1 MRVLRGAVC
10 ERCRARP
17 RHLTYSFR
25 TKAAP
30 TDPCIASVSVPGNLI
45 QTVCQ
50 ASAQTGTLPSGLY
63 APVAPFSTFVLKLAN
78 RPQLLGYS
86 ESFFDG
92 VTAAW
97 LGLVVSAD
105 S

>member
-1 MRVLRGAVC
+1 MC
-10 ERCRARP
+10 SRCRARP
-17 RHLTYSFR
+17 RHLNYSFR

-30 TDPCIASVSVPGNLI
+30 TDPCIAGVSVPGNLI
-45 QTVCQ
+45 QAVCQ

-63 APVAPFSTFVLKLAN
+63 APVAPYSTLVLKLAN
-78 RPQLLGYS
+78 RPQLLAYS
-86 ESFFDG
+86 ESIFEG

-97 LGLVVSAD
+97 LGVVVSAD